1 MRPTPGKRQY
11 KMSDAL
17 SIIPVLPPIEAQ
29 RLSGMPPLIRA
40 QRPKFPHPVYE
51 IMDYRMRYVAEDR
64 RGRPRNEISD
74 EQKIQPRRFC
84 LSSAA
89 SGDY

>member
-17 SIIPVLPPIEAQ
+17 SIIPVFPLTEAQ

-40 QRPKFPHPVYE
+40 HRPKFPHPVYE
-51 IMDYRMRYVAEDR
+51 IMDYRMRHVAEG
-64 RGRPRNEISD
+64 RGRHRNEISD